1 MHIDNVKF
9 LILSKFAYTKFSE
22 KPCKLWLCR
31 RSATQVVSPIGRGM
45 ASTLVWNG
53 ALALFRGVR
62 TNAGISRTGLSRSLR
77 AAYKALSGLRKEDNG
92 RTAALRQ
99 KQDTLSSSIV
109 KVTVLQTMWKTDFI

>member
-1 MHIDNVKF
+1 M
-9 LILSKFAYTKFSE
+9 
-22 KPCKLWLCR
+22 
-31 RSATQVVSPIGRGM
+31 RSNRPYVQLDPGM

-62 TNAGISRTGLSRSLR
+62 TNAAISRTGLSRSLQ

-99 KQDTLSSSIV
+99 KQDTLSSSIG
-109 KVTVLQTMWKTDFI
+109 KVTVLQTMWVL